1 MPYGKLYETAR
12 RKKRSQGKGETEP
25 GNALGK
31 FFYDLAK
38 ITFTALVVGSVASI
52 ITGQEQLEYWL
63 LMAIGTTATCL
74 LAYIG
79 YKTIKL

>member
-12 RKKRSQGKGETEP
+12 RKKKVREREKLSRET
-25 GNALGK
+25 LGK

-52 ITGQEQLEYWL
+52 ITGQEQLEYWQ